1 MAVRCGGD
9 PREIEQIGEKQD
21 FECELSRLGFKH
33 EDFAL
38 HVRRANVLGAGSA
51 WTAHYAVRVTNIP
64 TARQMFYWGGPG
76 ERWVDAFAA
85 DAAKRPLRAAGVQAS
100 SDQGYRSESPY
111 LARTRRP
118 RCRSDSSGIAA
129 TPAPFDGQ
137 AAIAKLDGRRLSTN
151 CRVAAAHEY

>member
-38 HVRRANVLGAGSA
+38 HVRRANALGAGSA

-76 ERWVDAFAA
+76 ERWVDAFVA
-85 DAAKRPLRAAGVQAS
+85 DVASGVYGQPA
-100 SDQGYRSESPY
+100 Y
-111 LARTRRP
+111 RRP
-118 RCRSDSSGIAA
+118 PIRQIAVS
-129 TPAPFDGQ
+129 
-137 AAIAKLDGRRLSTN
+137 RRT
-151 CRVAAAHEY
+151 